1 MQTITPFLW
10 FDGKVEQAMR
20 FCTSIFK
27 DSKVENV
34 SRMGGPDA
42 PVMSATFELLG
53 QRFHALNAGPQY
65 AFTPAVSFFISV
77 ETQEEVDYYW
87 TRLGADGSDEQ
98 CGWLKDQ
105 FGLSW
110 QVIPEALGRLMGD
123 PDQEKAGRVAQAMLG
138 MKKIDVAG
146 LERAYAGQ

>member
-10 FDGKVEQAMR
+10 FDGKVEQAMT
-20 FCTSIFK
+20 FYTSIFT
-27 DSKVENV
+27 DSTVENV

-42 PVMSATFELLG
+42 PVISATFELLG

-87 TRLGADGSDEQ
+87 TRLGAGGSDEP

-123 PDQEKAGRVAQAMLG
+123 PDQEKAGRVVQAMLG
-138 MKKIDVAG
+138 MTRIEIAELQK
-146 LERAYAGQ
+146 AYDGQ

>member
-10 FDGKVEQAMR
+10 FDGKVEEAMT
-20 FCTSIFK
+20 FYTSIFK

-42 PVMSATFELLG
+42 PVISATFELLG

-65 AFTPAVSFFISV
+65 VFTPAISFFISV

-87 TRLGADGSDEQ
+87 TRLGAGGSDEQ

-110 QVIPEALGRLMGD
+110 QVIPEALGRFMGD
-123 PDQEKAGRVAQAMLG
+123 PDQEKAGRVVQAMLG
-138 MKKIDVAG
+138 MKKFDVAG
-146 LERAYAGQ
+146 LQKAYDGQ